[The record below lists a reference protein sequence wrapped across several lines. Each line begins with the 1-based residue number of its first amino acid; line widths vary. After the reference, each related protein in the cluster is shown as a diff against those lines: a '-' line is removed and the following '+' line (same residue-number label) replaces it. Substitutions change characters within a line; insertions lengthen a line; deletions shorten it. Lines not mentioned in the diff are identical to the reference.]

1 MDKEIEW
8 YRTPLSEVFKLART
22 TPQGITDEEAARRL
36 VLYGYNEI
44 KEEKKIS
51 EVLRFLF

>member
-8 YRTPLSEVFKLART
+8 YRAPISEVLKLAKSSS
-22 TPQGITDEEAARRL
+22 QSITDEEAAKRL
-36 VLYGYNEI
+36 ILYGYNEI

-51 EVLRFLF
+51 EI